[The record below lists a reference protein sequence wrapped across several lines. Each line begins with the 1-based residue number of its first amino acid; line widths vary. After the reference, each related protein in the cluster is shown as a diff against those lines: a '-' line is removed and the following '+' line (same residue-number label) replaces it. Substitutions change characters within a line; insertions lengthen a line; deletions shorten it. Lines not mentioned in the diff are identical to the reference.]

1 MDKTRDFG
9 TGDVFEAVGV
19 VAGSDQG

>member
-1 MDKTRDFG
+1 MEKTRDFG
-9 TGDVFEAVGV
+9 IGGVFEAVRV